1 MALLLA
7 PIFFAI
13 SILYSAV
20 GLGGG
25 SAYIAMMVFFG
36 VPKDILPSIALG
48 CNLIVATA
56 GFIRYRHAGFFRWN
70 IFWPFAVASLPF
82 AYIGGR
88 MHVSD
93 KIFIIILATALT
105 LASIRLIFWKQTE
118 VKCRTLKGAPP
129 LLSVGHLAIGAILG
143 LLAGITGI
151 GGGIYLIP
159 ILILLKIASPKE
171 ASACASLFIVVNSAS
186 GLLGQIS
193 KSSPDWK
200 MFMPLALAVLAGGA
214 IGSKI
219 GATKLKGEVIQKI
232 VGVILLIAAIKL
244 IF

>member
-1 MALLLA
+1 MMLIPL
-7 PIFFAI
+7 FFII
-13 SILYSAV
+13 SIIYSAV

-25 SAYIAMMVFFG
+25 SAYIAAMVLFDT
-36 VPKDILPSIALG
+36 PKDILPITALG
-48 CNLIVATA
+48 CNLIVAAT

-70 IFWPFAVASLPF
+70 IFWPFAATSIPF

-88 MHVSD
+88 LHVSD
-93 KIFIIILATALT
+93 MVFVIIMAAALFF
-105 LASIRLIFWKQTE
+105 AAIRLVFWTPLDKY
-118 VKCRTLKGAPP
+118 RTLKGTSP
-129 LLSVGHLAIGAILG
+129 LLSVGHLAIGAVLG
-143 LLAGITGI
+143 FLAGITGI

-193 KSSPDWK
+193 KASPDWRI
-200 MFMPLALAVLAGGA
+200 FLPLALAVLAGGA
-214 IGSKI
+214 IGSNI

-232 VGVILLIAAIKL
+232 VGVILLIAAAKL
-244 IF
+244 FF